1 MSIVIGQVAKKTAQ
15 KSKTLLSD
23 IERWQKVHAYHS
35 KLFFWNATVAQM
47 IDILFVVLQ
56 GVASSDGK
64 LQFF

>member
-23 IERWQKVHAYHS
+23 IERWQKVRDYCS
-35 KLFFWNATVAQM
+35 ELFFWNATVIQM
-47 IDILFVVLQ
+47 IDILFVILQ

-64 LQFF
+64 VQFF